1 MALHIVGDDRWADI
15 VDGLRDAQSLT
26 DAVDARV
33 VGFVDD
39 LDAFLSTMDI
49 AMLPVVV
56 GGTGI
61 SSKIFKCIETG
72 TPFVST
78 LEGNRGFA
86 CGPECRETF
95 FVRDVHE
102 LFGRAMRI
110 LGSQAAYDAACDLLV
125 GIGESL
131 SQRNL
136 ATNALLIE
144 KLRRAS
150 APA

>member
-1 MALHIVGDDRWADI
+1 
-15 VDGLRDAQSLT
+15 
-26 DAVDARV
+26 
-33 VGFVDD
+33 
-39 LDAFLSTMDI
+39 
-49 AMLPVVV
+49 MLPVVV

-110 LGSQAAYDAACDLLV
+110 LGSQAAYDAACDVLV